1 MPADWSARQ
10 YLKYEDQRTRPAH
23 DLMAQVR
30 LVPREGHEMFAV
42 DVGCGPANS
51 TALVVARF
59 PDARVLGID
68 TSPAMI
74 AAARER
80 LPEAE
85 FPQVRFALD
94 DATSFDP
101 GRPVDLIFCNAV
113 LQWVPD
119 HEQVFRRLV
128 GLLRPGGVLAVQMPD
143 NLAEPAHTMMRES
156 ALSGPWADRLRDAA
170 SARRVLPE
178 PGAYYD
184 MLAPLCDSV
193 DIWHTVYNHPLDGA
207 AAVVDWMQST
217 GLRPFLN
224 ACDDSAEQ
232 ADFLEDYRRRLEG
245 AYPVQADGKVLLAFP
260 RLFIVARRRG

>member
-30 LVPREGHEMFAV
+30 LEPRPGQEMFAV

-59 PDARVLGID
+59 PEARVLGID

-80 LPEAE
+80 LPEAR
-85 FPQVRFALD
+85 FPQVRFILD

-113 LQWVPD
+113 LQWVPE
-119 HEQVFRRLV
+119 HERVFRRLV

-156 ALSGPWADRLRDAA
+156 AGSAGPCGARRGISSGPVPAGAHRFLPPERTKPAADSPPVPCAF
-170 SARRVLPE
+170 
-178 PGAYYD
+178 
-184 MLAPLCDSV
+184 
-193 DIWHTVYNHPLDGA
+193 
-207 AAVVDWMQST
+207 ST
-217 GLRPFLN
+217 M
-224 ACDDSAEQ
+224 
-232 ADFLEDYRRRLEG
+232 
-245 AYPVQADGKVLLAFP
+245 K
-260 RLFIVARRRG
+260 